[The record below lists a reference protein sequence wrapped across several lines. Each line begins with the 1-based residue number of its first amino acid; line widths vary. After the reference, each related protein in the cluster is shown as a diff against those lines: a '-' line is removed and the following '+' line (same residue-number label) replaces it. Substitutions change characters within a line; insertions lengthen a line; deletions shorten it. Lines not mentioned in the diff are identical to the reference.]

1 MTYRVLFCRL
11 PGWIKERRRVKVD
24 ILLPLKPKLWIPR
37 VLSHD
42 TYLFKDIPV
51 TPLFDLLVIK
61 MHGWKA
67 HRASRRTDFRAKVG
81 ADISD
86 VCALLDQA
94 LVEEMSYQDEKHHHG
109 RSFMNRAVRLAL
121 SFVEIC
127 GHRSK
132 FQALDFPV

>member
-1 MTYRVLFCRL
+1 VLFCRL
-11 PGWIKERRRVKVD
+11 LGWRKERRRVKVD

-37 VLSHD
+37 VLLRD

-51 TPLFDLLVIK
+51 MPLFDLLVIK

-67 HRASRRTDFRAKVG
+67 HRASLRMDFRAKVG
-81 ADISD
+81 ADIFD
-86 VCALLDQA
+86 IRALLDQA
-94 LVEEMSYQDEKHHHG
+94 LVEEMSYQNEKLHHG

-121 SFVEIC
+121 SFVENC

-132 FQALDFPV
+132 FRALGFPV

>member
-1 MTYRVLFCRL
+1 MLYCRL
-11 PGWIKERRRVKVD
+11 PGWRKERRRVKVD

-37 VLSHD
+37 VLSRD
-42 TYLFKDIPV
+42 AYLFKGIPV

-67 HRASRRTDFRAKVG
+67 HRASLRTDFRAKVG

-86 VCALLDQA
+86 IRALLDRA
-94 LVEEMSYQDEKHHHG
+94 LVEEIIYQNEKLHHG

-121 SFVEIC
+121 SFVENC
-127 GHRSK
+127 GHRPK
-132 FQALDFPV
+132 FLALGFPV